1 MKENGIRLAT
11 EAERMTSLEIMLTK
25 TECLYVATKHDAL
38 KSPLYAVNTG
48 KAAIVTGYKL
58 H

>member
-1 MKENGIRLAT
+1 
-11 EAERMTSLEIMLTK
+11 MTSLEIMLTK

-38 KSPLYAVNTG
+38 KSPLSAVNTG